1 MRVGG
6 DAAAK
11 VGADERAFNDL
22 PVAIGDHGVP
32 HFQFID
38 YPTIGPAEASL
49 RLALGGDGGGH
60 VGPARHE
67 LCRQRTAGKGP
78 FDVESLPAA
87 FKLVG
92 VALAAPVIP

>member
-32 HFQFID
+32 HFPFID
-38 YPTIGPAEASL
+38 PPTIGPAEASL
-49 RLALGGDGGGH
+49 RLALGGDGGGQG
-60 VGPARHE
+60 GPARQE
-67 LCRQRTAGKGP
+67 GGRERTAGKGRG
-78 FDVESLPAA
+78 DVESGPAA
-87 FKLVG
+87 GKRG
-92 VALAAPVIP
+92 GGARATQRS